1 MKLNELLQIKKQE
14 ILRIAKEHGVIRI
27 RTFGSV
33 VRGEATGKSDIDFL
47 IQLQEGRSLLDLIG
61 FKQDL
66 EELFGRK
73 VDVVSE
79 GGVSPYLKD
88 RIFREAVPL

>member
-1 MKLNELLQIKKQE
+1 MKLNEVLQAKKQE
-14 ILRIAKEHGVIRI
+14 ILRIAKQHGVIRI

-33 VRGEATGKSDIDFL
+33 ARGEATEKSDIDFL
-47 IQLQEGRSLLDLIG
+47 IQLEEGRSLLDLIG
-61 FKQDL
+61 FRQDL
-66 EELFGRK
+66 EDLFGRK

-88 RIFREAVPL
+88 RIFREAVSL

>member
-1 MKLNELLQIKKQE
+1 MRLSELLQVKKQE
-14 ILRIAKEHGVIRI
+14 ILKIARQHGVIRI

-33 VRGEATGKSDIDFL
+33 ARGEATEKSDIDFL
-47 IQLQEGRSLLDLIG
+47 IQLEEGRSLLDLIG
-61 FKQDL
+61 FRQGV
-66 EELFGRK
+66 EELIGRK

>member
-1 MKLNELLQIKKQE
+1 MELSELLQVKKQE

-27 RTFGSV
+27 WIFGSV

-66 EELFGRK
+66 EELFGQK

>member
-1 MKLNELLQIKKQE
+1 MKLNELLHTKKQE
-14 ILRIAKEHGVIRI
+14 ILRIAKQHGVIRI

-33 VRGEATGKSDIDFL
+33 ARGKATHKSDIDFL
-47 IQLQEGRSLLDLIG
+47 VAFGAGRSLLDLIG
-61 FKQDL
+61 FKQDMETL
-66 EELFGRK
+66 LGRK

-88 RIFREAVPL
+88 RIFQEAVPL

>member
-1 MKLNELLQIKKQE
+1 MKLAELLQIKRQD
-14 ILRIAKEHGVIRI
+14 ILQIARQHGVIRI

-33 VRGEATGKSDIDFL
+33 ARGEATEKSDVDFL
-47 IQLQEGRSLLDLIG
+47 IKLEEGRSLLDLIG
-61 FKQDL
+61 FKQDV
-66 EELFGRK
+66 EELLGRK

-88 RIFREAVPL
+88 